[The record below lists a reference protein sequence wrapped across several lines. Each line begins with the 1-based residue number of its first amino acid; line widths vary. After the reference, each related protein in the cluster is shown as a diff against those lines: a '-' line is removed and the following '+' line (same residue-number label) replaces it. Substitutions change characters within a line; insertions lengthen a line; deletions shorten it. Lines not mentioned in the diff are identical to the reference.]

1 VCRNR
6 VVAVR
11 LRRGAPLV
19 LATILFAVV
28 GCSGST
34 RPPIT
39 TAVAGSTAVAVPA
52 NGRVGAT
59 MMDDSTVATAGDR
72 PAGAQP
78 QLAVDPVQLADD
90 LVADEQ
96 ALRDPSTPEAVLV
109 AAARRQQAAY
119 RAIGRHPDWDAVTRP
134 RIPPSLL
141 EDYDRNI
148 DARRQLTAMAHVK
161 DTLPAWRIDAPAPA
175 EELLGDYREAESV
188 SGVGWNYLA
197 AINLIETR
205 FGSIDGV
212 SAAGA
217 QGPMQFL
224 PPRSPPTERGATST
238 RPTTA
243 SWRLAATWPPM
254 ALPTIVITPSTAT
267 TTPTNTCRRST
278 TTQQCLP
285 PTPQRS
291 PATTVG
297 TSTTTRPPVTCCSRS
312 VTPRRHRSPLATT
325 WRPTRSKSSGD
336 ETLLIRRLGSGRIA
350 FISA

>member
-6 VVAVR
+6 VVAAR

-34 RPPIT
+34 QPPIT

-78 QLAVDPVQLADD
+78 QLAVDPVRLADD
-90 LVADEQ
+90 LVVDEQ

-119 RAIGRHPDWDAVTRP
+119 REIGRHPDWDAVTRP

-141 EDYDRNI
+141 EVYDRNI
-148 DARRQLTAMAHVK
+148 DARRQLTAMAQVK

-175 EELLGDYREAESV
+175 EELLGDYREAESA

-224 PPRSPPTERGATST
+224 PSTFAAYGAGGDINSPRDSIMAAGRYLAANGFANDRDHAIYRYNNANEYVQAVNDYAAVLAADPAAFAGYYRWDVYYYTTAGDVLLPVGYAATS
-238 RPTTA
+238 PI
-243 SWRLAATWPPM
+243 P
-254 ALPTIVITPSTAT
+254 
-267 TTPTNTCRRST
+267 
-278 TTQQCLP
+278 
-285 PTPQRS
+285 
-291 PATTVG
+291 VG
-297 TSTTTRPPVTCCSRS
+297 DY
-312 VTPRRHRSPLATT
+312 LATH
-325 WRPTRSKSSGD
+325 
-336 ETLLIRRLGSGRIA
+336 A
-350 FISA
+350 Q